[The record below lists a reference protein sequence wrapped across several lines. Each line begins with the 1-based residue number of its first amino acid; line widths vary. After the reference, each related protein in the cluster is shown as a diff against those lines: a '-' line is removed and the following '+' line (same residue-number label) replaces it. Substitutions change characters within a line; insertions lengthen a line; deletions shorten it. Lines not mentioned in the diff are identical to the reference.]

1 VFVDLENC
9 ADIRMTKSRGG
20 LSLPFETA
28 PSRAVGHTVADE
40 LYRDLTA
47 KVLVLGNIYLAH
59 SPGTE
64 MTQDAVV

>member
-1 VFVDLENC
+1 VFVDLENR
-9 ADIRMTKSRGG
+9 ADIGMTESRCG
-20 LSLPFETA
+20 LGLTFETA
-28 PSRAVGHTVADE
+28 PSRAVGHAVADE

-47 KVLVLGNIYLAH
+47 KILVLGNIYLAH